1 MSSRGPVSIG
11 RFLEPVGKTGFAR
24 LADRS
29 RRLMRL
35 GRAIEALLPLEFSG
49 RVRVGNLSSKQLILF
64 VESPEWSARLRF
76 HLGDL
81 KRRLAREHGL
91 EVAQVGV
98 RVLPPERPQP
108 RRGRPRLGDEAARAL
123 EGTATSIGDE
133 KLAAALRRLAR
144 HARPKTP

>member
-1 MSSRGPVSIG
+1 
-11 RFLEPVGKTGFAR
+11 
-24 LADRS
+24 
-29 RRLMRL
+29 MRL

-49 RVRVGNLSSKQLILF
+49 RVRVGNLTSKHLILF

-81 KRRLAREHGL
+81 RQRLAREHGL
-91 EVAQVGV
+91 ELAQIGV

-108 RRGRPRLGDEAARAL
+108 APGRPRLGDEAARAL
-123 EGTATSIGDE
+123 EGTAAGIGDE

-144 HARPKTP
+144 HARPKGP